1 MPKST
6 ESRAK
11 ESERRANK
19 RAQQTSRASAR
30 GSKAA
35 GREAY
40 TNSEDGVCDIVPVS
54 SSSPVVL
61 HSNAATN
68 IQPQKKKKEEEAE
81 DVEEVKQPRKNP
93 FAALAGDSDED

>member
-1 MPKST
+1 MPNSAEKRT
-6 ESRAK
+6 KNAERDAK
-11 ESERRANK
+11 K

-68 IQPQKKKKEEEAE
+68 IQPQKKKEEEVE

-93 FAALAGDSDED
+93 FAALAEDSDED

>member
-1 MPKST
+1 MPNSAEK
-6 ESRAK
+6 RAK
-11 ESERRANK
+11 NAERDAKK

-68 IQPQKKKKEEEAE
+68 IQPQKKKEEVN

-93 FAALAGDSDED
+93 FAVLAGDSDED

>member
-1 MPKST
+1 MPNSAEK
-6 ESRAK
+6 RAK
-11 ESERRANK
+11 NAERDAKK

-30 GSKAA
+30 DSKAA

-68 IQPQKKKKEEEAE
+68 IQSPKKKE
-81 DVEEVKQPRKNP
+81 DVEEVKQQRKNP
-93 FAALAGDSDED
+93 FAVLAEDSDED

>member
-1 MPKST
+1 MPNSA
-6 ESRAK
+6 E
-11 ESERRANK
+11 K

-30 GSKAA
+30 DSKAA

-68 IQPQKKKKEEEAE
+68 IQSPKKKE
-81 DVEEVKQPRKNP
+81 DVEEVKQQRKNP
-93 FAALAGDSDED
+93 FAVLAGDSDED

>member
-1 MPKST
+1 MPNSAEKRT
-6 ESRAK
+6 KNAERDAK
-11 ESERRANK
+11 K

-68 IQPQKKKKEEEAE
+68 IQSPKKKE

-93 FAALAGDSDED
+93 FAALAEDSDED